1 MAGAWLE
8 WQSTSLQAQ
17 ALSSNPNTAK
27 KKNLFR
33 NGKLF
38 TYSENCLNISFH
50 FICFMCVCKILDAS
64 ELLFTNFLISVYG
77 ER

>member
-27 KKNLFR
+27 KK
-33 NGKLF
+33 K
-38 TYSENCLNISFH
+38 SI
-50 FICFMCVCKILDAS
+50 
-64 ELLFTNFLISVYG
+64 
-77 ER
+77 